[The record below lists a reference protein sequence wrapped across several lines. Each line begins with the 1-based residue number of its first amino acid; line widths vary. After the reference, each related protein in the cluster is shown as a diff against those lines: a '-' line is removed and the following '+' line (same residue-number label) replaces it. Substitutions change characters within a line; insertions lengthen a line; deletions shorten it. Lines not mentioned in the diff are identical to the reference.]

1 MRDLV
6 LPDAHGLGQDHDKR
20 NFADLRRLDG
30 KRQEAERQPGT
41 VAASGI
47 AEGEQQENEDR
58 REDQQQLA
66 PLGND
71 IDVDQ
76 REKDI

>member
-30 KRQEAERQPGT
+30 KRQEAERQPGA

-47 AEGEQQENEDR
+47 AEGEQQKN
-58 REDQQQLA
+58 EDQQQLA
-66 PLGND
+66 PRGND